1 MNVSRAHLLA
11 ALRFLD
17 GPDGGGSGGTP
28 PGDNGTPPAGAADGT
43 GDDNG
48 DRGSGDGTD
57 PDDDEDPADKGDRQ
71 ARRDAN
77 VRAKLKDTEAE
88 RDALAGRVEAYQRAE
103 VERIAGGVL
112 EQAADLFEVG
122 GIALADVLTE
132 DGEIDETEVLALTA
146 ALADSRPGLA
156 KGARRPARGGH
167 PDWGHSRSNV
177 EGVGGTGP
185 TWGEALIRREGSGTR

>member
-43 GDDNG
+43 GGDNG
-48 DRGSGDGTD
+48 DRGSGDEDD
-57 PDDDEDPADKGDRQ
+57 PDDDEDDPKGDRQ
-71 ARRDAN
+71 ARRDEN
-77 VRAKLKDTEAE
+77 TRAKLKEAE
-88 RDALAGRVEAYQRAE
+88 AARDTLTAKVEKLQRAE

-122 GIALADVLTE
+122 GITLADVLDE
-132 DGEIDETEVLALTA
+132 DGEVDEGAVAA
-146 ALADSRPGLA
+146 ALDQLASTRPGLV
-156 KGARRPARGGH
+156 KGARLPARGSH
-167 PDWGHSRSNV
+167 VDWGHSRSGQV
-177 EGVGGTGP
+177 IGGEGP
-185 TWGEALIRREGSGTR
+185 TWRDALVRTEGSGRR

>member
-28 PGDNGTPPAGAADGT
+28 PAGTDPQGT
-43 GDDNG
+43 GGAGGTGGDNG
-48 DRGSGDGTD
+48 DRGSGDEDD

-71 ARRDAN
+71 ARRDEN
-77 VRAKLKDTEAE
+77 PRARLKEAE
-88 RDALAGRVEAYQRAE
+88 GARETLAAKVEKLQRAE
-103 VERIAGGVL
+103 VLRMAENTLA
-112 EQAADLFEVG
+112 EPEDLLAVG
-122 GIALADVLTE
+122 GHELAEFLDE
-132 DGEIDETEVLALTA
+132 DGEVDPGAVAA
-146 ALADSRPGLA
+146 ALDILATTRPGLV
-156 KGARRPARGGH
+156 KGARLPRRGGH

-177 EGVGGTGP
+177 EGVGGEGP